1 MAYMRRGALVERFTI
16 TASSAGTLTLL
27 NNSTTFQVITG
38 TQSHTIQLPDATTC
52 DGGSTGKG
60 GQKFYIVNNSTQ
72 RIVINNAGGTRV
84 LFLPSKAEALIV
96 LTDDTSANG
105 VWRYS
110 VPTIIDQP
118 MRASAGEPADSKV
131 YFKANTVTD
140 FDGTELVTPPV
151 KGLIPTVPA
160 STHDLQSGAT
170 TGATFN
176 NAALP
181 TTTVGQFRR
190 IGYSL
195 LPTGIIQVLYTV
207 AAATE
212 GALADP
218 GTVFAKG
225 ALPIAWVDV
234 VATGANAF
242 KTIGSS
248 SSIVENYAGG
258 ASRIHKFGSGGGGG
272 SGTGDANSFL
282 EDLKAFLRE
291 AHYQWMTPNI
301 FSISET
307 ALTDLVNTTALYDVA
322 NSLFEID
329 LGQTFRSTQLLGAR
343 FLADTEADVAEVD
356 LQLQYDLTGVDADP
370 DVFVSRNG
378 GNEWQQ
384 VTMNRIG
391 VSDKYQG
398 SHTFS
403 NESVYQNLY
412 AYFSANADTSI
423 SLNATT
429 TKAIAQPLVATEKD
443 KVKKITLYVEKSG
456 TPVGNI
462 IFKVVKDTAGSP
474 SSDPNDLMFS
484 KIVNAS
490 SISGITTIPMDS
502 DIIFVNGQTYWIV
515 VETDDLYKTNN
526 HAINVLQLRADSTP
540 SITVAKAYNSSWTA
554 ASYAAVYLVQGFK
567 FDLRV
572 RIDASMNDTK
582 LKGFG
587 IFFAKQQAGVPVGD
601 TPEVYRYSF
610 SGDANEYSFT
620 LPFTPDPD
628 FLEVWDVG
636 AGNVYSYP
644 AFDIAGNVVNFLPG
658 TFLSPGETIQL
669 KFKQGSGFFD
679 NSDLNRNLLAANHLG
694 STSGSNTLQSPG
706 RGIMLADEA
715 NSLKEIA
722 IDSDSGLRILNP
734 STLEVVDYHYGA
746 ADNLLYNSDFIYTQ
760 RNEAK
765 TYSAHADGYLS
776 DRWHRSGLAAAN
788 YTQVVASPATGVY
801 SALRFGRISGSSST
815 AMQSLIQALPT
826 KDSIKLAGR
835 YACVSFIAKKGSNF
849 SGTALRYFV
858 LGGTGTDQ
866 GPVVSWT
873 GELNITGSQT
883 VDANSLSTST
893 YQKFYFV
900 FQVPA
905 SFTQLKLQFF
915 YTPIGTAGANDWV
928 EISEV
933 MLNEGRGPAKWSLKG
948 KDYGGELE
956 KLQEYYLKSYSTG
969 LSPGTASQ
977 AGEHPI
983 TLPLAVSA
991 ASYVQ
996 QAYRF
1001 PKSMRSTPVV
1011 TLWNPLSSNT
1021 PGAVHVSGTS
1031 RAASAADIGTTGF
1044 GAILNS
1050 SGVAWADQSIVLY
1063 HVTADAEL

>member
-234 VATGANAF
+234 EATGANAF

-248 SSIVENYAGG
+248 SAIVENYAGS

-291 AHYQWMTPNI
+291 ASYQWMTPNI

-356 LQLQYDLTGVDADP
+356 LQLQYDLTGVDTDP

-391 VSDKYQG
+391 VSDKHQG

-429 TKAIAQPLVATEKD
+429 TKAIAQPIVATEKD

-526 HAINVLQLRADSTP
+526 HTINVLQLRADSTP

-587 IFFAKQQAGVPVGD
+587 IFFAKQEAGVPVGD

-636 AGNVYSYP
+636 TGNVYSYP

-715 NSLKEIA
+715 NVLKEVA
-722 IDSDSGLRILNP
+722 IDSDRGLMILDPTN
-734 STLEVVDYHYGA
+734 LQVLDYHYGA
-746 ADNLLYNSDFIYTQ
+746 ADNGLYNSDFFYTQ

-765 TYSAHADGYLS
+765 TYSGLSGYLS
-776 DRWHRSGLAAAN
+776 DRWIRSN
-788 YTQVVASPATGVY
+788 SSSTNPPNFTQVVANPATALY
-801 SALRFGRISGSSST
+801 SSLRFGRVNGSSDVS
-815 AMQSLIQALPT
+815 QQFLVQALTT
-826 KDSIKLAGR
+826 KDSIKYVGKMV
-835 YACVSFIAKKGSNF
+835 CFSFLLKKGANF
-849 SGTALRYFV
+849 SGSQLNV
-858 LGGTGTDQ
+858 LANFGQGVDQ
-866 GPVVSWT
+866 DSGLVSWT
-873 GELNITGSQT
+873 NRTTLTPIQVLSANIS
-883 VDANSLSTST
+883 SSIF
-893 YQKFYFV
+893 QKVYAV
-900 FQVPA
+900 FQVPVGT
-905 SFTQLKLQFF
+905 TQIGFRF
-915 YTPIGTAGANDWV
+915 GYTPSGTAGANDWL
-928 EISEV
+928 EV
-933 MLNEGRGPAKWSLKG
+933 SQVMFNEGRGPAKWRLKG
-948 KDYGGELE
+948 E
-956 KLQEYYLKSYSTG
+956 SYSQELFLIQEFFEKTYPNG
-969 LSPGTASQ
+969 ISPGTAATA
-977 AGEHPI
+977 AGAI
-983 TLPLAVSA
+983 VGIA
-991 ASYVQ
+991 
-996 QAYRF
+996 
-1001 PKSMRSTPVV
+1001 
-1011 TLWNPLSSNT
+1011 
-1021 PGAVHVSGTS
+1021 SGTS
-1031 RAASAADIGTTGF
+1031 TGNAVAMMFEMKNTKRTYPVFTIYNPTTGASGTIRNTTNGSDLAALTDYISPKRCRIYNNAAAS
-1044 GAILNS
+1044 
-1050 SGVAWADQSIVLY
+1050 DQSRY
-1063 HVTADAEL
+1063 DAHCTADAEL